1 MKGSDSE
8 FFIMD
13 KEITKRKIECIQLSD
28 SERSEK
34 EEENGSVAENITS
47 LSVSGENSDNEE
59 EISNNSK
66 KKERHQEMSKSRL
79 KLNVK
84 KGECKSRVAV
94 GSEENS
100 KAKPEQEAGHS
111 NGGTTEDIT
120 DKKLPKELDEKS
132 AKLACD
138 WLEEHGEELAIVGE
152 TLALR
157 ARRYLEKKVCLK
169 AMTDPENVDKVVSN
183 LQLLMKLAGENL
195 EQIGGFLSL
204 HHKYWIKRVIRHR
217 STKTGADVS
226 NSNQRDYEDKTKKC
240 VTEQRKDEGSMS
252 VIGLCG
258 DDIELQS
265 LTENQNDNIGIEN
278 RETGTQQRD
287 ILSADSI
294 MSTEVRR
301 ENSRKRKLLKEG
313 SDSDDRE
320 VVNSVE
326 DEGNLQKSVVV
337 DKKRRKLED
346 VLEME
351 ADILVDQEL
360 DITVNDTEIS
370 ENCKGDNEFAMKRS
384 SEQTD
389 MGLEDVSEE
398 KTVKVV
404 CTDATEDA
412 GNTEV
417 EKVSDRK
424 RGLKVDSSEKEE
436 VTVADHGVKD
446 MNLLHEVADS
456 VALSESS
463 NSDNSSTLFEVGKS
477 ERSFGSLSTL
487 HVGDHEHTLSK
498 CVVADI
504 QNAQDKSVDS
514 MEEVMQENQS
524 KKSDEQNY
532 ENSNAKSEG
541 NNADVAAMDEGN
553 KNKENEKVSDND
565 SESGAASVATIE
577 CLFDNACEKGI
588 SSEDYGNGKN
598 EEGNSVESLADDL
611 MPSVKRQK
619 VDREVD
625 TDEHKL
631 IALEVSD
638 NVKEELIATA
648 HSVVSSQ
655 GIKELEIQNCI
666 TGKNEYSVETD
677 KMDTYEDMEKDIE
690 TGCGEKEKLESD
702 NEGESS
708 DKGKLEMHDDMSE
721 CEGQQKGDEKDKV
734 KVNEENK
741 SSDVGE
747 LEMSDDISECERE
760 GKDGEKV
767 KVEIN
772 EDETVGEDV
781 VKDGTVVAFRYT
793 EECIRA
799 QQTLLE
805 YTTDDDDSS
814 CTDTPLKKKKRKEQ
828 SRKAKRE
835 EVAACKDINPVKKR
849 LIGPK
854 SRTQKY
860 AESTSSVSS
869 ETDESEFSM
878 GRQHTNMDRG
888 RKKKF
893 KLKDTEAY
901 KQDEKLRWKC
911 TVAVERLPDEVF
923 QKHYEHYYS
932 DEEEESE
939 NNVKGDNEIDR

>member
-1 MKGSDSE
+1 MKDSNSE
-8 FFIMD
+8 SFIMD
-13 KEITKRKIECIQLSD
+13 KEITKRKNECVQLSD

-34 EEENGSVAENITS
+34 EEENGSVAENSTS
-47 LSVSGENSDNEE
+47 LLDSGENSDNAE
-59 EISNNSK
+59 EISYNSK
-66 KKERHQEMSKSRL
+66 KKERHQENSKSRL

-84 KGECKSRVAV
+84 KGKCNSRVAV
-94 GSEENS
+94 GTEEKS

-111 NGGTTEDIT
+111 NGRTTEDIT

-132 AKLACD
+132 AQLACD
-138 WLEEHGEELAIVGE
+138 WLEEHGKELAIVGE

-157 ARRYLEKKVCLK
+157 ARRCLEKKVCLK
-169 AMTDPENVDKVVSN
+169 AMTDSENVDKVVSS

-204 HHKYWIKRVIRHR
+204 HHKYWIKRVRRHR
-217 STKTGADVS
+217 STKTGSDVS
-226 NSNQRDYEDKTKKC
+226 NSNQRDYEDETKKC
-240 VTEQRKDEGSMS
+240 ITEQSKDDGSMS
-252 VIGLCG
+252 VTGLGG
-258 DDIELQS
+258 DDVELQS
-265 LTENQNDNIGIEN
+265 LTENQDDNIGIEN
-278 RETGTQQRD
+278 METGTQESD

-294 MSTEVRR
+294 ISTGVRK
-301 ENSRKRKLLKEG
+301 ENSKKRKLLKEG

-326 DEGNLQKSVVV
+326 DEENLQKSVIV

-351 ADILVDQEL
+351 ADMLVDPKL
-360 DITVNDTEIS
+360 DITVNGTESS
-370 ENCKGDNEFAMKRS
+370 ENCKGDNEFAVKRS

-389 MGLEDVSEE
+389 MGLEDVPDE
-398 KTVKVV
+398 KTVKAI
-404 CTDATEDA
+404 CTDATEDV

-424 RGLKVDSSEKEE
+424 RGLNVDSSEKEE
-436 VTVADHGVKD
+436 VTVAEHSVKNI
-446 MNLLHEVADS
+446 NLLHEAADR
-456 VALSESS
+456 VALPETN
-463 NSDNSSTLFEVGKS
+463 NSGDSSTLFEVGKS
-477 ERSFGSLSTL
+477 EISFESLSTL
-487 HVGDHEHTLSK
+487 LFFDHEHTLPK

-514 MEEVMQENQS
+514 VEEVMQENQS

-532 ENSNAKSEG
+532 ENSDAKSEG
-541 NNADVAAMDEGN
+541 NSANVAAIDEGN
-553 KNKENEKVSDND
+553 KNKENEKVIDNN
-565 SESGAASVATIE
+565 SEIGAAAIE
-577 CLFDNACEKGI
+577 CLSDSACEKSI
-588 SSEDYGNGKN
+588 SDEDYGNRKN
-598 EEGNSVESLADDL
+598 ENVNCVESLADDL

-631 IALEVSD
+631 VTLEVSD
-638 NVKEELIATA
+638 NVEKDPIASA
-648 HSVVSSQ
+648 HPDDSTED
-655 GIKELEIQNCI
+655 IKELEIQNCI
-666 TGKNEYSVETD
+666 TEKNEYSVETN
-677 KMDTYEDMEKDIE
+677 KMDTHEDLEKDSE
-690 TGCGEKEKLESD
+690 KECGEKEKLESD
-702 NEGESS
+702 DKGESS
-708 DKGKLEMHDDMSE
+708 DKDELEKNDYVSE
-721 CEGQQKGDEKDKV
+721 CDGQQKGDEKDKV
-734 KVNEENK
+734 KVNEENNK

-747 LEMSDDISECERE
+747 LEMSDNISECERE

-772 EDETVGEDV
+772 EDETVGDDV
-781 VKDGTVVAFRYT
+781 VKEGTVVAFRYT

-805 YTTDDDDSS
+805 YTTDDDNSS

-828 SRKAKRE
+828 SRKAKRK
-835 EVAACKDINPVKKR
+835 EVSACKDINSVKKR

-854 SRTQKY
+854 SRTRKY
-860 AESTSSVSS
+860 KESTSSVSS
-869 ETDESEFSM
+869 ETDESDFSM
-878 GRQHTNMDRG
+878 GRQHTNVYKG

-901 KQDEKLRWKC
+901 KQDEKLRWNC

-923 QKHYEHYYS
+923 QKHYEQYYS
-932 DEEEESE
+932 DGEEESE
-939 NNVKGDNEIDR
+939 KNVKGDNEIDR